1 MAGKK
6 DKPIDLRN
14 IEPEDRLKYEIAG
27 ELGLL
32 DRVLEG
38 GWKSLTAKET
48 GRVGGILARTDG
60 AAVLE
65 GDFALMG
72 QGRLKLTYLPEGVEL
87 LAGDQVLTLSREGIY
102 PSGLVVGH
110 VEEIHAEASGMGQ
123 YAVVAPEA
131 DLDSLNRVFII
142 TDFDIVE

>member
-48 GRVGGILARTDG
+48 GRVGGILARR
-60 AAVLE
+60 A
-65 GDFALMG
+65 
-72 QGRLKLTYLPEGVEL
+72 RRR
-87 LAGDQVLTLSREGIY
+87 REW
-102 PSGLVVGH
+102 
-110 VEEIHAEASGMGQ
+110 
-123 YAVVAPEA
+123 
-131 DLDSLNRVFII
+131 
-142 TDFDIVE
+142 